1 MARVFASLVVPTF
14 NEARSLPRLS
24 ARVRRVLDAE
34 DLDWEVL
41 FVDDGSSDD
50 SFAEIRKLHAA
61 DARFKCLRLS
71 RNFGSHVA
79 ISAGLEHASGDVAI
93 VITADLE
100 EPPETIPE
108 LLRMWSEGYRVVWG
122 VRASR
127 RGRGLDR
134 LAARAFHRV
143 FAWLAEQGPDW
154 SDIGGGL
161 FLVDAEVLAA
171 LRRCPERNRNLVGLL
186 LWSGFK
192 QGRVTY
198 EPASRAF
205 GSSKW
210 SAAKKIRLALDTFVG
225 FSSRPLRMMLVGGVG
240 CALTGVV
247 VLVVALASVAHGGSS
262 GAGLIASVIGAAT
275 LIVGVQLM
283 ASGLLGEYV
292 SRTLDEARGRP
303 LYVLM
308 DRLGETAAAP
318 RVQRGP
324 GDPQARERQLR

>member
-1 MARVFASLVVPTF
+1 MARVFASLIVPTF
-14 NEARSLPRLS
+14 NEARSLPLLS

-50 SFAEIRKLHAA
+50 SFAEIQKLHAA
-61 DARFKCLRLS
+61 DARFKCLRFS

-79 ISAGLEHASGDVAI
+79 ISAGLEHASGDIAI

-100 EPPETIPE
+100 EPPEVIPE
-108 LLRMWSEGYRVVWG
+108 LLRMWSEGHHVVWG
-122 VRASR
+122 IRASHR
-127 RGRGLDR
+127 RRGLDR
-134 LAARAFHRV
+134 FAARVFHRL
-143 FAWLAEQGPDW
+143 FAWLAEQGPAW
-154 SDIGGGL
+154 SDIGGGF
-161 FLVDAEVLAA
+161 FLVDAKVLAA
-171 LRRCPERNRNLVGLL
+171 LRRCSERNRNLVGLL
-186 LWSGFK
+186 LWAGFK

-198 EPASRAF
+198 EPASRTF

-210 SAAKKIRLALDTFVG
+210 SPAKKIRLALDTFVG
-225 FSSRPLRMMLVGGVG
+225 FSSRPLHMMLGGGVACG
-240 CALTGVV
+240 LSGLA
-247 VLVVALASVAHGGSS
+247 VLVVALASVARGGASS
-262 GAGLIASVIGAAT
+262 GVGLIASVIGAAA
-275 LIVGVQLM
+275 LIVGVQLV

-318 RVQRGP
+318 RAWRGP
-324 GDPQARERQLR
+324 GDPQAP